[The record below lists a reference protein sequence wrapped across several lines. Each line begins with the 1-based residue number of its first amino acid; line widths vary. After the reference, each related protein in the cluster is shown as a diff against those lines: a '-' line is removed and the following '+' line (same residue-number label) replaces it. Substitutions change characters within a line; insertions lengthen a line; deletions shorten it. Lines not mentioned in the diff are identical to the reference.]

1 MALTIRVVVVLHL
14 LIIIIMSL
22 LLLQAD
28 AQKILIKL
36 EEGKMKK
43 CGINRIYQFGDSLS
57 DTGNCLRETYCRARS
72 GCRFPPYGMNFYQ
85 KAVTGRCSNGLLMID
100 FIALECGLPLLNPSL
115 EENADFS
122 HGANFAVSGATA
134 LSVESL
140 AKKKIHMSYTNST
153 LSVQL
158 QWMSSHFNSVCSTD
172 CPKYLEKS
180 LFLVGEIGGDELTYG
195 LNQGKTMEEL
205 RRMVPDIVH
214 AIIRGVRRV
223 ISFGATRIVV
233 PGNIP
238 AGCNPV
244 ILTIFDSRPSTT
256 YDEYGCVKEWNN
268 FMMYYNNY
276 LKRGIHMLKR
286 EYPNISIIYGDY
298 YNAYLWLRQNVV
310 ALGFDK
316 NFVLKPCCGI
326 GRDYNYREDMKC
338 GDPGVEACADPN
350 IYISWDGLHL
360 TQRAYSWLTKWL
372 IDDIIPQLN
381 CPV

>member
-1 MALTIRVVVVLHL
+1 
-14 LIIIIMSL
+14 
-22 LLLQAD
+22 
-28 AQKILIKL
+28 
-36 EEGKMKK
+36 MKK

-244 ILTIFDSRPSTT
+244 ILTIFGSRPSTT

-310 ALGFDK
+310 ALG
-316 NFVLKPCCGI
+316 
-326 GRDYNYREDMKC
+326 RDYNYREDMKC